1 MNYKDKYIKYK
12 TKYLELKNMDINN
25 QIGGNNN
32 TNYSKFNEIV
42 NFIKKSTKEKIKTK
56 LLDMIQ
62 NTSYCPIVLGQGFGG
77 KAYLPEIDRNF
88 PYKFGNKTV
97 NLPVVIKVDTD
108 PTDTKRYFGVDI
120 LDNKLYISGYGG
132 LTTEALILML
142 IKHLQNK
149 TVHLPLLL
157 AYGTCSK
164 NKIIDR
170 IYTLRY
176 GLDKPVEINLRGK
189 IYDEDPLWHKQD
201 IENQDIEN
209 NEIFKNTIAT
219 LGDLFT
225 YIHYS
230 KNKNDTV
237 TLPNGI
243 KCNVAELYDNICIS
257 FLATHHLLT
266 ENNIFPSD
274 MHMSNLFIHWL
285 NDNSYYN
292 DENIKELKEII
303 YKIGNKYYKI
313 KTFGFVLIF
322 GDTGTFIIK
331 IKKDIIMIGQA
342 PDIKNDYLKYNRR
355 MTETHNNMD
364 LFKYSSNFLT
374 PKQFRKTIAHKI
386 MNIEPYNNYPV
397 QNWKLL
403 GTDISYLDSMK
414 STIELLNF
422 FHDKYGVDKY
432 EKNDNNILIT
442 ID

>member
-1 MNYKDKYIKYK
+1 MDYKNKYIKYR
-12 TKYLELKNMDINN
+12 TKYLELKDINVNN
-25 QIGGNNN
+25 QIGGGSN
-32 TNYSKFNEIV
+32 TNNSKFNEIV
-42 NFIKKSTKEKIKTK
+42 NFINKSTKQKIIKK

-62 NTSYCPIVLGQGFGG
+62 NTQYCPVVLGEGFGG
-77 KAYLPEIDRNF
+77 KAYLPEIDKTV

-97 NLPVVIKVDTD
+97 YLPVVVKVDKD
-108 PTDTKRYFGVDI
+108 PTDAKRYFGVDI

-142 IKHLQNK
+142 INYLRNK
-149 TVHLPLLL
+149 TVHLPLLF

-176 GLDKPVEINLRGK
+176 GLDKPVEINLQGK
-189 IYDEDPLWHKQD
+189 IYDEDPLWHKQ
-201 IENQDIEN
+201 EIEN
-209 NEIFKNTIAT
+209 NEVFKNTIAT

-230 KNKNDTV
+230 KNKDDNV
-237 TLPNGI
+237 ILPNGVT
-243 KCNVAELYDNICIS
+243 CNVDELYDYICIS

-266 ENNIFPSD
+266 KNNIFPSD
-274 MHMSNLFIHWL
+274 MHVSNLFIHWL

-292 DENIKELKEII
+292 DKNIKNDKEII

-342 PDIKNDYLKYNRR
+342 PDIKNDYFKYNRK
-355 MTETHNNMD
+355 MTERHNNMD
-364 LFKYSSNFLT
+364 LILNSINFLT
-374 PKQFRKTIAHKI
+374 PKQYEKTIAYKI
-386 MNIEPYNNYPV
+386 MNTEPYNNYPV
-397 QNWKLL
+397 NNWKLL

-432 EKNDNNILIT
+432 EKNNNNILIT